1 MKGKFSNLQKRLVGL
16 MCLINVT
23 MGTTLTALASGDA
36 AAPTTTAETTDFS
49 KVSTPIVDLINSLLT
64 PILAIVGAVGTI
76 YCVVLGVKFA
86 KTEEPQ
92 EHEKAKTHLKNAI
105 IGFVLIF
112 ILMAALKLSMPVMK
126 TWVKN
131 RG

>member
-1 MKGKFSNLQKRLVGL
+1 MKGKFSNLTKKLVGL

-23 MGTTLTALASGDA
+23 MGTTLTALASGE
-36 AAPTTTAETTDFS
+36 TTTAAETTDFS

-105 IGFVLIF
+105 IGFLLIF
-112 ILMAALKLSMPVMK
+112 ILMVALKLTMPIMREGAK
-126 TWVKN
+126 K

>member
-1 MKGKFSNLQKRLVGL
+1 MKGKFSKLTKKLVGL

-23 MGTTLTALASGDA
+23 MGTTLTALASGE
-36 AAPTTTAETTDFS
+36 TTTAAETTDFS

-105 IGFVLIF
+105 IGFLLIF
-112 ILMAALKLSMPVMK
+112 ILMVALKLTMPIMREWAK
-126 TWVKN
+126 K